1 MSSAG
6 VVEKLDVIEY
16 LCPGFVACFVDLALD
31 SLRLQQREEAF
42 SHGVVMTVPP
52 FNSTTDDGPASLPHQ
67 LPAAD
72 LEDNP
77 NARIPPPR
85 ELMKKGLALYD

>member
-1 MSSAG
+1 
-6 VVEKLDVIEY
+6 
-16 LCPGFVACFVDLALD
+16 
-31 SLRLQQREEAF
+31 
-42 SHGVVMTVPP
+42 VPP

-77 NARIPPPR
+77 NARMPLPR
-85 ELMKKGLALYD
+85 ELMKKGLVLCDRVRRRCEERPEAGKLVNS